1 MAGVKGKSGRKPD
14 LKNTDAKNLDR
25 RDRAERAQ
33 ENNTGFE
40 KIGKAPNRLDDFSK
54 KLWTAI
60 VDELDSKELLT
71 KLDEPLLEE
80 YVTQVSLSRMADESI
95 RDIGVIYITEK
106 GEPKKNP
113 AVDVKNNAAKNI
125 KAIGSSL
132 GLDPISRAA
141 VLSDSTTGDE
151 DDLDETMSSF
161 GVKT

>member
-33 ENNTGFE
+33 ENNAGFE
-40 KIGKAPNRLDDFSK
+40 KIGKPPNRLNAFSK
-54 KLWTAI
+54 NLWNAI
-60 VDELDSKELLT
+60 VNELDSKELLT

-80 YVTQVSLSRMADESI
+80 YVTQVNLSRQADKSI
-95 RDIGVIYITEK
+95 SDIGVIYISEK

-113 AVDVKNNAAKNI
+113 AVDIKNNAAKNI
-125 KAIGSSL
+125 KSIGSSL

-141 VLSDSTTGDE
+141 ALSDSTTGDE
-151 DDLDETMSSF
+151 DDLDEIMNSF
-161 GVKT
+161 GVKS